1 MFGGKS
7 LDSVIWRVTKYCIV
21 LYCIDKSHGEMNTVS
36 PRDSHH
42 VSVLDAAEF
51 RRFVR
56 SQDREKFME
65 VCRAVCGRDVFPRSS
80 GWNRVIIF
88 GFFVSTMVLFLN

>member
-42 VSVLDAAEF
+42 VCWMPQSSGGL
-51 RRFVR
+51 
-56 SQDREKFME
+56 
-65 VCRAVCGRDVFPRSS
+65 CGRKIERNLWKFAAL
-80 GWNRVIIF
+80 
-88 GFFVSTMVLFLN
+88 FVVEMFSHDHQVGIV